1 MIGSGAGK
9 QSSGCSLPRVA
20 TGTFCAG
27 VVAVVVCAR
36 EEVVHVM
43 TEGVAVSS
51 VAVTLGVSSALFGGS
66 GERDS

>member
-1 MIGSGAGK
+1 MA
-9 QSSGCSLPRVA
+9 
-20 TGTFCAG
+20 
-27 VVAVVVCAR
+27 VAVCVR

-51 VAVTLGVSSALFGGS
+51 VAATLGVSSALFGGS